1 LPLDTPL
8 EKRRITYIYR
18 QTLEQH
24 GWRIF
29 FRGLGVTVLRAFP
42 VNAIVFPVYE
52 FTLQQLSK
60 NNLGVA
66 RSADTIITSEEEL
79 VKFNVDSLYL
89 H

>member
-1 LPLDTPL
+1 M
-8 EKRRITYIYR
+8 
-18 QTLEQH
+18 
-24 GWRIF
+24 
-29 FRGLGVTVLRAFP
+29 
-42 VNAIVFPVYE
+42 NAIVFPVYE